1 MCNFEVE
8 IFLSTIFIQIDFA
21 AFAAFAMFAHRI
33 VLCDFPFNGFVCFE
47 KRENEIRVTMQT
59 CKRCKRFKE
68 LSKRE
73 EVQVG
78 QFVFCLLDFTP

>member
-1 MCNFEVE
+1 MNICNFEVE
-8 IFLSTIFIQIDFA
+8 IFLSTIFIQIH
-21 AFAAFAMFAHRI
+21 FAAFAMFAHRV
-33 VLCDFPFNGFVCFE
+33 VLFDFPFNGFVCFE